1 MKDTAPF
8 FTPINGSKLKIGIVV
23 AKWNNEVT
31 TGLLVGA
38 LQALTECKVLE
49 KNITVVD
56 VAGSYEL
63 PYAARILMK
72 SKKRKFDAVITL
84 GCLIKGETMHFEYI
98 ASSVAQGLMELNVDE
113 DIPVVFGVL
122 TCLNEKQA
130 KVRSRGKSNHGYGW
144 GYTAVEM
151 ALLKTKF

>member
-1 MKDTAPF
+1 MKDAAPLF
-8 FTPINGSKLKIGIVV
+8 APINGSKLKIGIVL

-31 TGLLVGA
+31 TGLLIGA
-38 LQALTECKVLE
+38 LQALNECKVLE
-49 KNITVVD
+49 KNITVVE
-56 VAGSYEL
+56 VAGAYEL
-63 PYAARILMK
+63 PFAAKTLIQ
-72 SKKRKFDAVITL
+72 SKKKFDAVITL

-130 KVRSRGKSNHGYGW
+130 VVRSRGKHNHGYGW

-151 ALLKTKF
+151 ALLKTKV